1 MKKNN
6 QEQISNLI
14 QKVHDLKDELE
25 LLLERKDKIKLELY
39 FDAENEDLAKELEE
53 IKNRNIQINEQIT
66 ELNNQLFVLLKDGG
80 E

>member
-1 MKKNN
+1 MKESN

-14 QKVHDLKDELE
+14 QKVHELKDELE
-25 LLLERKDKIKLELY
+25 FLLERKDKIKLELY
-39 FDAENEDLAKELEE
+39 FDAENEGLSKELEE

-66 ELNNQLFVLLKDGG
+66 ELNNQLFLLLKDDG